1 MNILNCRNCNNNK
14 FHKLFSLG
22 ILSYTGIFKNEESII
37 PKDELKLIMCKKCN
51 LVQLS
56 KNFNPKIMYD
66 TNYGY
71 RTGINNTMTDHVK
84 SVVKKM
90 IQKTQIKKNELALD
104 IASNDGTL
112 LNFYP
117 KNIIKC
123 GVDPILNKYIQNYK
137 NIEFKINNFFEY
149 KYFKKRKIKK
159 KFKVITAL
167 SVFYDLKK
175 PNKFLS
181 DIKKLLDKNGVFF
194 LEFADLISIIKYKM
208 FDTIC
213 HEHLEYYSFDVIDQM
228 AKKNNL
234 KIIDASHNN
243 INGGSIGIYL
253 SHQNSKF
260 KINKKSIEKIKKIEK
275 NLNLKSP
282 ITFRKFFSEIHL
294 IKKELKELIL
304 KIKTSKKIIHGY
316 GASTK
321 GNVLLQ
327 FFNINK
333 NDIDCIADRN
343 PKKDGLFTPGTKIKI
358 VNEEISRKKKP
369 NYYLVLPWHFK
380 KEILKR
386 EKKIISKGTKFI
398 FPLPKVKIS

>member
-71 RTGINNTMTDHVK
+71 RTGINKTMTDHVK

-90 IQKTQIKKNELALD
+90 IQKTQIKKNDLALD

-282 ITFRKFFSEIHL
+282 ITFKKFFSEINL

-333 NDIDCIADRN
+333 NDIDYIADRN
-343 PKKDGLFTPGTKIKI
+343 PKKDGLYTPGTKIKI
-358 VNEEISRKKKP
+358 VNEEISRKK
-369 NYYLVLPWHFK
+369 NQT
-380 KEILKR
+380 
-386 EKKIISKGTKFI
+386 II
-398 FPLPKVKIS
+398 

>member
-71 RTGINNTMTDHVK
+71 RTGINKTMTDHVK

-90 IQKTQIKKNELALD
+90 IQKTQIKKNDLALD

-194 LEFADLISIIKYKM
+194 
-208 FDTIC
+208 
-213 HEHLEYYSFDVIDQM
+213 
-228 AKKNNL
+228 
-234 KIIDASHNN
+234 
-243 INGGSIGIYL
+243 
-253 SHQNSKF
+253 
-260 KINKKSIEKIKKIEK
+260 
-275 NLNLKSP
+275 
-282 ITFRKFFSEIHL
+282 
-294 IKKELKELIL
+294 
-304 KIKTSKKIIHGY
+304 
-316 GASTK
+316 
-321 GNVLLQ
+321 
-327 FFNINK
+327 
-333 NDIDCIADRN
+333 
-343 PKKDGLFTPGTKIKI
+343 
-358 VNEEISRKKKP
+358 
-369 NYYLVLPWHFK
+369 
-380 KEILKR
+380 
-386 EKKIISKGTKFI
+386 
-398 FPLPKVKIS
+398 